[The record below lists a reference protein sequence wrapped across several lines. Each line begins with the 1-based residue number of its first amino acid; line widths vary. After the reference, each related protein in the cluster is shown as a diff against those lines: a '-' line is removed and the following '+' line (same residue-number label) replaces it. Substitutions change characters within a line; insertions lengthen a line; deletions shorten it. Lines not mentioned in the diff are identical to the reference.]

1 MFNMIFLG
9 YINGVEELDSALD
22 MIAGDSTRTKFKL
35 RKMSEKSKSQVVRDL
50 GLLQRSYPGIAT
62 AVKTKSKTSFKY
74 FAIE

>member
-1 MFNMIFLG
+1 MIFLG